1 MINYVV
7 GGLIKKVIKGRVYS
21 SSLHLVVF
29 SGQVKVDLLK
39 EKRNVLRSV
48 DFFGILI
55 LLTRGLM
62 KNKLFIVCVCQ
73 WKYEMVVSRHKA
85 CMVQTGN
92 HRLQLSFDK
101 I

>member
-7 GGLIKKVIKGRVYS
+7 GRLIKKVITGRVYS
-21 SSLHLVVF
+21 SSLNLVVLR
-29 SGQVKVDLLK
+29 GQVKVDLLK
-39 EKRNVLRSV
+39 EKRKVFRSV

-55 LLTRGLM
+55 LLMRDLM

-73 WKYEMVVSRHKA
+73 WKYEMLVSRHKA
-85 CMVQTGN
+85 CIVQTGN